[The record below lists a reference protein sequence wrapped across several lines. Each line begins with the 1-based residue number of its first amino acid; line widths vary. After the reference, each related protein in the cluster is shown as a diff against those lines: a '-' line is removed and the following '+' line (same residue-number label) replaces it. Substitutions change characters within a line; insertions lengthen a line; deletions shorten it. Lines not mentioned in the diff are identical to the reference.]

1 MPHAMYSFGLTTWP
15 DEPTWYSCGSQPA
28 STTGRLAPIA
38 PPSAVASGWITSGNF
53 AGSPTPRPPDTM
65 MSALDRSTPFDSD
78 FLISTNL
85 LLSEPAS
92 SETASG
98 STQPDDEPENRA
110 VAPGCTVATTLSA
123 EVEITASSLPLNT
136 RRLIVRC
143 PSAKSI
149 AKQSETKPASS
160 AAAIRGATSQPL
172 GVLEISTRSAP
183 LAVIAARIAAP
194 AG

>member
-1 MPHAMYSFGLTTWP
+1 MYSFGLTTWP
-15 DEPTWYSCGSQPA
+15 DEPTWYSWGSQPA

-65 MSALDRSTPFDSD
+65 MSAFERSTPFDSD

-85 LLSEPAS
+85 ILSAPAS
-92 SETASG
+92 SVTASG
-98 STQPDDEPENRA
+98 STEPAVEPENGA

-136 RRLIVRC
+136 RRLKVRW

-172 GVLEISTRSAP
+172 GVLEISTTSP
-183 LAVIAARIAAP
+183 LAAAIAARIAA
-194 AG
+194 AAVSAL